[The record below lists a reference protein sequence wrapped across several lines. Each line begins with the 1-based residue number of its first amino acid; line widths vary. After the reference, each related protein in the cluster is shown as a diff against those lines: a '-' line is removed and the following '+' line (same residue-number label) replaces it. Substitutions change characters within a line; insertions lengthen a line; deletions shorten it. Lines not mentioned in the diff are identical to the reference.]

1 MVGWLRGG
9 VEEEAVFV
17 LGAADPMVGLLV
29 ASIRFD
35 FFAPLCCTFCMNLS
49 IIIGVR
55 WYYFYMRVIT

>member
-1 MVGWLRGG
+1 MTAPVSPNKSANLIARVWGGFGCGVVGWLRGG

-35 FFAPLCCTFCMNLS
+35 FF
-49 IIIGVR
+49 
-55 WYYFYMRVIT
+55 Y